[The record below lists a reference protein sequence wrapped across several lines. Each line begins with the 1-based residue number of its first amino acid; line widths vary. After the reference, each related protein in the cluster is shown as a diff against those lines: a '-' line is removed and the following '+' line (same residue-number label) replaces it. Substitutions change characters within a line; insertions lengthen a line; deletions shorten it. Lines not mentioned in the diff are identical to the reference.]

1 LSGLILFGTANPK
14 SCVAWLAR
22 GDLMVSRPKIHRK
35 LIARVIMGPAAMFT
49 LHTISDDIAA
59 HPMYHLWGVL
69 LEKDNDIDLPQ
80 FLQQAYA
87 DVDDELFV
95 GRIVPGQ
102 PSTLTCSSDW
112 TDESFLSFGKEVKA
126 GI

>member
-1 LSGLILFGTANPK
+1 
-14 SCVAWLAR
+14 
-22 GDLMVSRPKIHRK
+22 
-35 LIARVIMGPAAMFT
+35 
-49 LHTISDDIAA
+49 
-59 HPMYHLWGVL
+59 
-69 LEKDNDIDLPQ
+69 LPQ